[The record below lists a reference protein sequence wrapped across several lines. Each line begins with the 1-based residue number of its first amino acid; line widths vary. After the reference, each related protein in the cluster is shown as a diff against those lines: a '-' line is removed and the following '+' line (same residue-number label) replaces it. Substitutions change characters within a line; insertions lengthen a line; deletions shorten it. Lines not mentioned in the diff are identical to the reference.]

1 MRGDEADTRL
11 PWRIFWAAFLVRV
24 LYITLA
30 HTFRF
35 RLTDEHFQFGWEAG
49 RIARALAT
57 GHGYADPF
65 GNSFL
70 GHTGA
75 TAWLPPLYPLLVAG
89 VFKVFGVYTA
99 ASAWVLLVINSALS
113 AATVLAI
120 WEIAVRCFSRRNA
133 VWSAWLWALYPA
145 AMQYAVRWIWEMTLT
160 TAIFTWVIV
169 LALRM
174 RDVDRDAIYA
184 AESDP
189 KRTLLWAIFGLLW
202 GAIALA
208 NSTLLLFLPV
218 CGLWILMGTWGRP
231 HALRNAV
238 LGGLVFL
245 VSIAPWEARNFNVF
259 HTFIPLRGN
268 LGAEMYMGN
277 GPGSNGFLMT
287 YEHPNES
294 PKQFR
299 LYAELGEVRYVRMR
313 GDLAK
318 AYIRAHPAH
327 FVKDSLKRVYF
338 FWFGVPSVSRWTV
351 EIPRRLNFG
360 FITLAGLM
368 GLGLA
373 LHRRIP
379 GAGMMAWAF
388 LLLPVSYYLVTAGAR
403 FRHPLE
409 PLMTILGVYLFQSA
423 TPRYRDTKSESGMA
437 SPIAR

>member
-1 MRGDEADTRL
+1 MVKRLLHWMRGAEDDAQI
-11 PWRIFWAAFLVRV
+11 PWRIFWTAFLIRV

-35 RLTDEHFQFGWEAG
+35 RATDEHFQFGWEAG

-57 GHGYADPF
+57 GHGYSDPF

-89 VFKVFGVYTA
+89 AFKLFGVYSA
-99 ASAWVLLVINSALS
+99 LSAWVLLVINSALS
-113 AATVLAI
+113 AATVLAV
-120 WEIAVRCFSRRNA
+120 WEIAIRCFSWRNA

-160 TAIFTWVIV
+160 TAIFAWVIV

-174 RDVDRDAIYA
+174 RGIDVNHSY
-184 AESDP
+184 SDEDP
-189 KRTLLWAIFGLLW
+189 PSTQTRRWMIFGIFW
-202 GAIALA
+202 AAIALA

-218 CGLWILMGTWGRP
+218 CGIWIMLGRKP
-231 HALRNAV
+231 HARRDAILS
-238 LGGLVFL
+238 GLVFFACL
-245 VSIAPWEARNFNVF
+245 APWQIRNFRAF

-268 LGAEMYMGN
+268 FGAELYMGN
-277 GPGSNGFLMT
+277 GPGSNGFLIT
-287 YEHPNES
+287 YDHPNEA
-294 PKQFR
+294 PNQFH
-299 LYAELGEVRYVRMR
+299 LYAKLGEVRYVRMR
-313 GDLAK
+313 GALAK
-318 AYIRAHPAH
+318 AYIHAHPAH
-327 FVKDSLKRVYF
+327 FVKDCLKRVYF
-338 FWFGVPSVSRWTV
+338 FWFGVPSVSPWTV

-368 GLGLA
+368 GLGLSLWRKVPA
-373 LHRRIP
+373 
-379 GAGMMAWAF
+379 AGMMAWAF

-409 PLMTILGVYLFQSA
+409 PLMTIFAVYLFQST
-423 TPRYRDTKSESGMA
+423 TPRKATT
-437 SPIAR
+437 